1 MIFQVCVDHLIW
13 QLFLSSQLSP
23 DNVAKKSMKM
33 HIMLMKRY
41 RQQKKKTAESMK
53 QQKKM
58 NVNGVKKSM
67 KKTQSLAA
75 RISKTPFKQPEPR
88 KFRGVVWNK
97 RIGVWMAV
105 QTHPPGHKPRQEY
118 WGCHSSQAKC
128 AELLAK
134 QLKCSVKDLL
144 LDRNARE
151 GKALRLYKGVFYH
164 VMKKR
169 WMAQVTYPAGHTPR
183 QEIVGQGFSTQ
194 KAAAQALA
202 VHLGVDLWALRLK
215 KEEFYRSGMAVRKA
229 LGNFKVLQNLFVKKK
244 MIPGRAICLTLG
256 WVSFNWREI
265 CFCNSF
271 PGQPGW
277 IRVAP

>member
-1 MIFQVCVDHLIW
+1 
-13 QLFLSSQLSP
+13 
-23 DNVAKKSMKM
+23 MKM

-75 RISKTPFKQPEPR
+75 RKTQFNQPEPR

-118 WGCHSSQAKC
+118 WGCRSSQAKC

-151 GKALRLYKGVFYH
+151 GKTLRLYKGVFYH
-164 VMKKR
+164 VMRKR

-202 VHLGVDLWALRLK
+202 VHLGVDLGSLRLK
-215 KEEFYRSGMAVRKA
+215 KEEFYWSGMADRKA

-256 WVSFNWREI
+256 
-265 CFCNSF
+265 
-271 PGQPGW
+271 
-277 IRVAP
+277 